1 MKKAIVVYV
10 PVIHQGYLSLFE
22 RYNKEADIF
31 LIGKSLIKKL
41 DPVLAEKLPRQ
52 LNAISEIDA
61 LFCLQAICIW
71 QSVALLSSDLFE
83 INDYEKII
91 MPVSD
96 ISNLIAQRIPNKK
109 IIWDTLFLQWDWG
122 SANAKKEVIA
132 DGEVTDDIFVNIVIQ
147 KAQKFADQSSDWWR
161 HVGAVLVKDGQFL
174 LGAYNQHMPVD
185 EMPYVFGDPRWS
197 FNAGQSPEICGA
209 IHGENNLVAMSARDG
224 IATKGC
230 DLYVTTYPCPVCA
243 RTISVAGISRVFFK
257 DGYST
262 LDSEQILKEYGV
274 QTIRVVLK
282 NPA

>member
-10 PVIHQGYLSLFE
+10 PVIHSGYLKLIE
-22 RYNKEADIF
+22 RYNGVDVFVVSEI
-31 LIGKSLIKKL
+31 LIKSL
-41 DPVLAEKLPRQ
+41 DPVLAQKLPRQ
-52 LNAISEIDA
+52 LNSIVSTDAVFCLKEIAISSENIH
-61 LFCLQAICIW
+61 
-71 QSVALLSSDLFE
+71 LLTYLDELE
-83 INDYEKII
+83 EYDEII
-91 MPVSD
+91 MPSSV
-96 ISNLIAQRIPNKK
+96 ISNLIAPRIFDKK
-109 IIWDTLFLQWDWG
+109 IIWDTRFLQWDW
-122 SANAKKEVIA
+122 SSVNAKKDVVA
-132 DGEVTDDIFVNIVIQ
+132 DSEVTSDELAVSFIS
-147 KAQKFADQSSDWWR
+147 KAQEFANQSSDWWR

-174 LGAYNQHMPVD
+174 LGAYNQHMLSD
-185 EMPYVFGDPRWS
+185 ETPYIFGDPRWS

-243 RTISVAGISRVFFK
+243 QTIAVAGISRVFFR

-262 LDSEQILKEYGV
+262 LDSEKILKKYEI